1 MRSKNP
7 VQTERVQLSLSET
20 TNTILEQLAELG
32 ILGKT
37 KTEIASRIVTDWIW
51 NNEDRLLRQGIYLK
65 AATERRKKNKCSGS
79 GILCRAF
86 PPHSSVRVMET

>member
-1 MRSKNP
+1 MRHKNP

-20 TNTILEQLAELG
+20 TNTILEQLAQLG

-65 AATERRKKNKCSGS
+65 QHGEAQKK
-79 GILCRAF
+79 
-86 PPHSSVRVMET
+86 

>member
-1 MRSKNP
+1 MRSKNA

-20 TNTILEQLAELG
+20 TSAVLEQLAQLG

-65 AATERRKKNKCSGS
+65 QHGEAQKK
-79 GILCRAF
+79 
-86 PPHSSVRVMET
+86 

>member
-20 TNTILEQLAELG
+20 TNTILEQLAQLG

-65 AATERRKKNKCSGS
+65 QHGEAQKK
-79 GILCRAF
+79 
-86 PPHSSVRVMET
+86 